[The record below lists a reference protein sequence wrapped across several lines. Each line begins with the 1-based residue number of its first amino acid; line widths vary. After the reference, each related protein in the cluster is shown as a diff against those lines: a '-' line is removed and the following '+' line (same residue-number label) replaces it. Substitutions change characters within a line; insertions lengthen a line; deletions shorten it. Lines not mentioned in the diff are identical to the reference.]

1 MRILIQSSIV
11 FCLLSKANISL
22 KASSID
28 SLRVK
33 YLPTWQAVK
42 YRTMI
47 DVMGK
52 HLSGILFI
60 KNIEGHSTRCVF
72 MNEMGVTFFDLNF
85 ENNQYRYESIMSSLN
100 KKGVK
105 MTLAKDLGMILMDG
119 IFHSIISENKI
130 ENQTILK
137 LKLKRKG
144 FVTFHID
151 STKQQIPFVENKNKR
166 NKTFITVQQ
175 LYLSNNTMP
184 DSIFVKHHQINFQIS
199 LKQIHASE

>member
-1 MRILIQSSIV
+1 MRILIQSSIIL
-11 FCLLSKANISL
+11 FIFLQASISL
-22 KASSID
+22 KASPID

-33 YLPTWQAVK
+33 YLPAWETVK

-52 HLSGILFI
+52 HLSGILFL
-60 KNIEGHSTRCVF
+60 KNIEGQSTRCVF

-85 ENNQYRYESIMSSLN
+85 ENNQYHYESIMSSLN

-105 MTLAKDLGMILMDG
+105 ITLAKDLGMILMDG
-119 IFHSIISENKI
+119 IFQTVISENKT
-130 ENQTILK
+130 ENKTILK